1 LALSLL
7 CEFIRRQ
14 PPHLHQLLQTP
25 LFENLLK
32 CLQIDTST
40 RVISLAMTALIMI
53 LPHIP
58 SSLASYLPALFNI
71 YSRMLFWDR
80 ERSASESMKVE
91 QDDTKSEKSQQVSE
105 DGKSWVKLAYLLE
118 SEDETVPELLHYFT
132 FLYGLYP
139 INFMSY
145 IRKPQRYLRHAD
157 FPGADD
163 LDIEPSEIR
172 ARSEPFRQVHLL
184 HPNFFMLTIESELTD
199 TNRWMKSEAADVVAE
214 CMALYNSVDDKP
226 SPTGRSRGPTKKID
240 PNSDVPEQSLL
251 EEEAQTPYQS
261 RHTSWRNTQSTA
273 VASPNP
279 DPSSG
284 IQRKTSNTSQSL
296 PSIADSPPFTATD
309 RRDADD
315 SPTIPPQILS
325 SQPHLTD
332 MLNSQKSI
340 RGSIYQSLTNDS
352 VNSLPLSNNR
362 HEHIDNYLSSLAREA
377 IPRSPSLRPA
387 NIAPSAK
394 VDYLHSEIQLLRNDL
409 NFEQYLK
416 AQHLS
421 HIGQL
426 RRKQIRDA
434 RVEAETQN
442 LINSNRQ
449 LKSKLEEAKRINSQI
464 KKETEKSKTHSRKW
478 EAELTGKLRL
488 LREEQKKWI
497 AEKNELERDLA
508 RATETVDKLRGLVV
522 SSESR
527 ELGVR
532 QKVKAVES
540 SLEEL
545 ARLRTEVEKLAFSLR
560 QYEAGELAALRAIE
574 SEKMAQSKVKNLE
587 MQLEARDKEMFQ
599 TKQAFESQIE
609 ELRLGQE
616 EYLAD
621 VAFGRRRKE
630 GYTQDMMDA
639 ALSTS
644 RNRVAEIQKAH
655 YHLLDRYHALQAAFV
670 QLKEYHDEH
679 DVDDEP
685 LLSGGSSRPQFMNSD
700 IYGSP
705 SPTARAY
712 NRHIDTIPE
721 SGDNERTSPPFR
733 RPPARLDTVSNLNT
747 SYMMTTPAEGR
758 SPISGG
764 HHFQGAPP
772 YSPTGDRGAGGG
784 KGSIDEHSLDAA
796 GKQKIKPQSE
806 VRVYGRGMY
815 FPPSLQFHF
824 TPPTGLSLENCAD
837 K

>member
-1 LALSLL
+1 
-7 CEFIRRQ
+7 
-14 PPHLHQLLQTP
+14 
-25 LFENLLK
+25 
-32 CLQIDTST
+32 
-40 RVISLAMTALIMI
+40 
-53 LPHIP
+53 
-58 SSLASYLPALFNI
+58 
-71 YSRMLFWDR
+71 MLFWDR
-80 ERSASESMKVE
+80 ERRAPDITKVE
-91 QDDTKSEKSQQVSE
+91 QDDSRSEKSQQVSE

-118 SEDETVPELLHYFT
+118 SEDEIVPELLHYFT

-145 IRKPQRYLRHAD
+145 IRKPQRYLRHAG

-184 HPNFFMLTIESELTD
+184 HPNFFILTIESELTD

-214 CMALYNSVDDKP
+214 CMALYNPVDDKP
-226 SPTGRSRGPTKKID
+226 SLTGRSRGPTKKID
-240 PNSDVPEQSLL
+240 PNSDIPDQSLL
-251 EEEAQTPYQS
+251 EDEAQRAPQS

-273 VASPNP
+273 VASNP
-279 DPSSG
+279 DRSSG
-284 IQRKTSNTSQSL
+284 IQRKASQRSQSL
-296 PSIADSPPFTATD
+296 PSIADSPPLVATD
-309 RRDADD
+309 RRDVDD
-315 SPTIPPQILS
+315 SPTIPPQMMS

-332 MLNSQKSI
+332 MLNSQKST

-352 VNSLPLSNNR
+352 VNSLPPSNNR
-362 HEHIDNYLSSLAREA
+362 HEHIDSYLSSLTREA
-377 IPRSPSLRPA
+377 LPRSPSIRPA
-387 NIAPSAK
+387 NTVPSAK
-394 VDYLHSEIQLLRNDL
+394 VDYLHREIQLLRNDL
-409 NFEQYLK
+409 NFEQHLK

-426 RRKQIRDA
+426 RRQQIRDA

-449 LKSKLEEAKRINSQI
+449 LKSKFEEAKRINTQM

-478 EAELTGKLRL
+478 EAQLTSKLRV

-508 RATETVDKLRGLVV
+508 RATETVDKLSGLVI

-527 ELGVR
+527 ELGAR

-545 ARLRTEVEKLAFSLR
+545 ARLRAEVEKLTLSLR
-560 QYEAGELAALRAIE
+560 QYESGELEALKAIK
-574 SEKMAQSKVKNLE
+574 SEKVAVSKVKKLE
-587 MQLEARDKEMFQ
+587 MQLEARDKEMLQ

-609 ELRLGQE
+609 ELRLGQK

-621 VAFGRRRKE
+621 AAFGRRQKE

-670 QLKEYHDEH
+670 QLKEYHDQH

-685 LLSGGSSRPQFMNSD
+685 LLSGGSSKPQFMNSD
-700 IYGSP
+700 IFSSP

-712 NRHIDTIPE
+712 NRRADTFPE
-721 SGDNERTSPPFR
+721 SGDREHTSSPFR
-733 RPPARLDTVSNLNT
+733 RLPARLDTVSNLNT
-747 SYMMTTPAEGR
+747 NYIATTPTEDR
-758 SPISGG
+758 SPVSGG
-764 HHFQGAPP
+764 HHFQGAQP
-772 YSPTGDRGAGGG
+772 YSPTADRGAGGG
-784 KGSIDEHSLDAA
+784 KGSIDGHSLDAA
-796 GKQKIKPQSE
+796 GKQKIKPQSD
-806 VRVYGRGMY
+806 VRVYGRGT
-815 FPPSLQFHF
+815 FSPSTSF
-824 TPPTGLSLENCAD
+824 
-837 K
+837 